1 MRTLTTRG
9 VDDVC
14 AHRGRRRARAIIR
27 VGGEGALQHIAWLP
41 RRRTG
46 TGKTGLKE
54 LQGMEKGSSANMD
67 NALAFVPSGANLL
80 EAVRG
85 DLTGNGFQDQL
96 LVIDQPPPEGLLPG
110 EHGPNRVLLLL
121 LGDATGRWQ
130 LAARNDKLVPC
141 STRGGIAGD
150 PFAYIAIEDG
160 AFSVITNGGSRERWS
175 SVYTF
180 RYAPAE
186 QTCWVHGVQRRVVDT
201 ETEAT
206 HTREFSAAELG
217 RVRFEDFDPSI
228 LADVSLP

>member
-1 MRTLTTRG
+1 
-9 VDDVC
+9 
-14 AHRGRRRARAIIR
+14 
-27 VGGEGALQHIAWLP
+27 
-41 RRRTG
+41 
-46 TGKTGLKE
+46 
-54 LQGMEKGSSANMD
+54 MEKGSGVHMD

-150 PFAYIAIEDG
+150 PFAYVTIEDG

-186 QTCWVHGVQRRVVDT
+186 QAC
-201 ETEAT
+201 
-206 HTREFSAAELG
+206 
-217 RVRFEDFDPSI
+217 
-228 LADVSLP
+228 

>member
-1 MRTLTTRG
+1 
-9 VDDVC
+9 
-14 AHRGRRRARAIIR
+14 
-27 VGGEGALQHIAWLP
+27 
-41 RRRTG
+41 
-46 TGKTGLKE
+46 
-54 LQGMEKGSSANMD
+54 MEKGSGTHMD

-121 LGDATGRWQ
+121 LGDAAGRWQ

-150 PFAYIAIEDG
+150 PFAYVTIEDG

-175 SVYTF
+175 STYTF
-180 RYAPAE
+180 RYAPSE
-186 QTCWVHGVQRRVVDT
+186 QVCWVHGVQRRVVDT

-206 HTREFSAAELG
+206 HTRDFSAAELG
-217 RVRFEDFDPSI
+217 RVRFEDFDPSVV
-228 LADVSLP
+228 ADVSLP

>member
-1 MRTLTTRG
+1 
-9 VDDVC
+9 
-14 AHRGRRRARAIIR
+14 
-27 VGGEGALQHIAWLP
+27 
-41 RRRTG
+41 
-46 TGKTGLKE
+46 
-54 LQGMEKGSSANMD
+54 MEKGSGTHMD

-96 LVIDQPPPEGLLPG
+96 LVIDQPPPEACCPASTDRT
-110 EHGPNRVLLLL
+110 GPAVAA
-121 LGDATGRWQ
+121 GDATGRWQ

-150 PFAYIAIEDG
+150 PFAYVTIEDG

-186 QTCWVHGVQRRVVDT
+186 QACWVHGVQRKVVDT

-206 HTREFSAAELG
+206 HTRDFSAAELG
-217 RVRFEDFDPSI
+217 RVRFEDFDPSVV
-228 LADVSLP
+228 ADVSLP